1 MYKVFDVEDR
11 VRVPPEKFILEPEE
25 AIKKSLQE
33 KWEGIVERD
42 VGIVLGITEIK
53 KMGEGIIIPGD
64 GAIYYPV
71 DFELLSYLPEQHE
84 VVKGEVIDVTE
95 FGAFVNIGPI
105 DGMVHMSQILDDF
118 VSYDM
123 KNATFSGKKTR
134 RIVKEGDLVKAR
146 IISISLAKGEY
157 KIGLTM
163 RQPGL
168 GGLDWKEDEEK
179 PKKKEE
185 PKKEEK
191 KEKKN
196 LNKLKEY

>member
-1 MYKVFDVEDR
+1 MYKIFDVEDR

-33 KWEGIVERD
+33 KWEGVVERD
-42 VGIVLGITEIK
+42 VGIVLAITEIK
-53 KMGEGIIIPGD
+53 NMGEGIIIPGD
-64 GAIYYPV
+64 GAIYYPA
-71 DFELLSYLPEQHE
+71 DFKLLSYLPEQHE
-84 VVKGEVIDVTE
+84 LVKGEVIDVTE

-105 DGMVHMSQILDDF
+105 DGMVHMSQLLDDF

-123 KNATFSGKKTR
+123 KNSTFSGKKTKR
-134 RIVKEGDLVKAR
+134 VIKEGDLVKAR

-179 PKKKEE
+179 TRKKEE

-191 KEKKN
+191 KEKK
-196 LNKLKEY
+196 K

>member
-1 MYKVFDVEDR
+1 MYKIFDVEDR
-11 VRVPPEKFILEPEE
+11 VRVGPDKFILDAED
-25 AIKKSLQE
+25 AIKASLEE

-42 VGIVLGITEIK
+42 VGIVLAVTEIK
-53 KMGEGIIIPGD
+53 EIGEGIILPGD

-71 DFELLSYLPEQHE
+71 DFKVLSYLPEQHE

-95 FGAFVNIGPI
+95 FGAFVNIGPL
-105 DGMVHMSQILDDF
+105 DGMVHMSQLLDDF

-123 KNATFSGKKTR
+123 KNATFTGKKTKR
-134 RIVKEGDLVKAR
+134 VIKEGDLVKAR

-168 GGLDWKEDEEK
+168 GGLNW
-179 PKKKEE
+179 
-185 PKKEEK
+185 KEEK
-191 KEKKN
+191 KDAKKADA
-196 LNKLKEY
+196 KKDDKKASKKK

>member
-1 MYKVFDVEDR
+1 MYKIFDVEDR

-33 KWEGIVERD
+33 KWEGIVERE

-53 KMGEGIIIPGD
+53 NMGEGIIIPGD

-71 DFELLSYLPEQHE
+71 DFKLLSYLPEQHE
-84 VVKGEVIDVTE
+84 LVKGEVIDVTE

-105 DGMVHMSQILDDF
+105 DGMVHMSQLLDDF

-123 KNATFSGKKTR
+123 KNSTFSGKKTKR
-134 RIVKEGDLVKAR
+134 VIKEGDLVKAR
-146 IISISLAKGEY
+146 IISISLAKTDY

-168 GGLDWKEDEEK
+168 GGLDWKEEEDK
-179 PKKKEE
+179 PRKKEPE
-185 PKKEEK
+185 KKEEK
-191 KEKKN
+191 KKK
-196 LNKLKEY
+196 

>member
-1 MYKVFDVEDR
+1 MYKIFDVEDR

-42 VGIVLGITEIK
+42 VGIVLAITAIK
-53 KMGEGIIIPGD
+53 NMGEGIIIPGD

-84 VVKGEVIDVTE
+84 IVKGEVIDVTE

-105 DGMVHMSQILDDF
+105 DGMVHMSQLLDDF

-123 KNATFSGKKTR
+123 KNSTFSGKKTKR
-134 RIVKEGDLVKAR
+134 VIKEGDLVKAR

-168 GGLDWKEDEEK
+168 GGVDWKEEEEK
-179 PKKKEE
+179 SRKKEPE
-185 PKKEEK
+185 KKEEK
-191 KEKKN
+191 KK
-196 LNKLKEY
+196 

>member
-191 KEKKN
+191 KEKK
-196 LNKLKEY
+196 K